1 MLIGQF
7 SHNIDTKGRLTIP
20 QRFREELGDQ
30 FIITRG
36 LDRSLFVYGTEEWR
50 KLEEKIRALP
60 LSKGRDLQR
69 FFFANATVAECDS
82 MGRAL
87 IPANLREYAG
97 LSKETVII
105 GASVRA
111 EIWNKEA
118 WEAECG
124 KMTGERIEE
133 AMTELGF

>member
-7 SHNIDTKGRLTIP
+7 SHNIDAKGRLTIP
-20 QRFREELGDQ
+20 QRFREELGEQ

-36 LDRSLFVYGTEEWR
+36 LDRSLFVYGAEEWQ

-69 FFFANATVAECDS
+69 FFFANATVA
-82 MGRAL
+82 
-87 IPANLREYAG
+87 
-97 LSKETVII
+97 V
-105 GASVRA
+105 GASMRA
-111 EIWNKEA
+111 EIWDKEA